1 MQQYKQHHEFEHI
14 ARDMAKTFYDELR
27 QSGAE
32 ILVIDLYAD
41 ALLTSLKL
49 NNGSKITYNYLIK
62 DNPNLGTMSVNGMR
76 MNLTM
81 IQTIIMSG

>member
-49 NNGSKITYNYLIK
+49 K
-62 DNPNLGTMSVNGMR
+62 
-76 MNLTM
+76 
-81 IQTIIMSG
+81 QW

>member
-1 MQQYKQHHEFEHI
+1 MPAPASLMQQYKQHHEFEHI
-14 ARDMAKTFYDELR
+14 ARDMAKPYDELR

-32 ILVIDLYAD
+32 IPVIDLYAD

-62 DNPNLGTMSVNGMR
+62 DNPNLGD
-76 MNLTM
+76 
-81 IQTIIMSG
+81 